1 MTDTNLSIHEI
12 ELAVAQAFGIRNNII
27 VPNVSWGFFAT
38 HEADLVIINKT
49 GYMTEVEIKRSWQ
62 DFLND
67 FKKHTTHDEGKV
79 MWKYFAVPES
89 MSEKV
94 WQYLCDNGHRDWGLI
109 PYTESGG
116 AWVQY
121 YPDNKGHSDCSKKLF
136 LEEKLAIARL
146 GCMRIWSLKEK
157 LNKQ

>member
-1 MTDTNLSIHEI
+1 MIDTNLSIHQI
-12 ELAVAQAFGIRNNII
+12 ELAIAQAFGVRNNII

-38 HEADLVIINKT
+38 HEADLVIINKS

-79 MWKYFAVPES
+79 MWKYFAVPERLC
-89 MSEKV
+89 ERA
-94 WQYLCDNGHRDWGLI
+94 WQYLCDNERKDWGI
-109 PYTESGG
+109 IQYCENGN
-116 AWVQY
+116 AWVVHT
-121 YPDNKGHSDCSKKLF
+121 PNNIHRTTKTNRLF
-136 LEEKLAIARL
+136 LEEQLAITRL

-157 LNKQ
+157 LNRP

>member
-38 HEADLVIINKT
+38 HEADLVIINKS

-79 MWKYFAVPES
+79 MWKYFAVPQS
-89 MSEKV
+89 LCEKV
-94 WQYLCDNGHRDWGLI
+94 WQYLCDNGHRDWGI
-109 PYTESGG
+109 IQYTESGG
-116 AWVQY
+116 AWVV
-121 YPDNKGHSDCSKKLF
+121 HSPNNIHDKIASKKLF

>member
-1 MTDTNLSIHEI
+1 
-12 ELAVAQAFGIRNNII
+12 
-27 VPNVSWGFFAT
+27 
-38 HEADLVIINKT
+38 
-49 GYMTEVEIKRSWQ
+49 MTEVEIKRSWQ

-79 MWKYFAVPES
+79 MWKYFAVPNS
-89 MSEKV
+89 LFVKV
-94 WQYLCDNGHRDWGLI
+94 CLYLCDNERKDWGVI
-109 PYTESGG
+109 EYFEDGSARIARNPNNIISRI
-116 AWVQY
+116 A
-121 YPDNKGHSDCSKKLF
+121 SKKLF